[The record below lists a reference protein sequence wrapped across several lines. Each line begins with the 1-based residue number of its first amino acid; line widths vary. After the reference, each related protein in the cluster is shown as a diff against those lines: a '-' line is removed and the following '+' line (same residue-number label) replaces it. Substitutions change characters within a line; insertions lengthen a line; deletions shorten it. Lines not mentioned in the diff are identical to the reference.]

1 MVTME
6 SVIERGQARCPRCVA
21 VADYF
26 FVEVSTN
33 LLRYEVNC
41 GRCGERYREEH
52 GPVPPV
58 FGAVATVDEW
68 LPATPRMPIRQRIQV
83 RVAAARSIAMPASIK
98 LTASA
103 LLLLLKR
110 ARYQ

>member
-1 MVTME
+1 MFTMD

-41 GRCGERYREEH
+41 GRCGENYREEH
-52 GPVPPV
+52 GPVPPT
-58 FGAVATVDEW
+58 FGAAVDEW
-68 LPATPRMPIRQRIQV
+68 LPAVPKTPLRERAEIWATTLRR
-83 RVAAARSIAMPASIK
+83 RVTPASIK
-98 LTASA
+98 LVASA
-103 LLLLLKR
+103 LLLLPHR
-110 ARYQ
+110 GRYQ